1 MSYQI
6 NEKYEKGMVT
16 NNNDDLKKLYKLMLK
31 NLKKKVRKKR
41 RKEKRE
47 KSFKAAHTTYQLSK
61 SYI

>member
-1 MSYQI
+1 
-6 NEKYEKGMVT
+6 MVT

-31 NLKKKVRKKR
+31 NFKKKVRKKR